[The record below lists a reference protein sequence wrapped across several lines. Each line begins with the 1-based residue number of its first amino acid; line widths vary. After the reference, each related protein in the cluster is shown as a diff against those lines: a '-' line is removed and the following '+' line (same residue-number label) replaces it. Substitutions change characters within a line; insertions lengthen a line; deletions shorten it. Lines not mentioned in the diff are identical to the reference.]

1 MKSKS
6 KLKLK
11 MANTNTQ
18 NQRNGGSG
26 GGGSSRS
33 CNIGGSVSNKNAH
46 NAISVVALFGRA
58 INMSRNTGSTSS
70 FATTTNNI
78 TTLLPHCAGRQRHGC
93 RKHNVGGYESVIAT
107 TKTTTTHTGLLFRIA
122 LLLAFLLSLG
132 VGVEAQYQSPR
143 IIEHPTDLVVKK
155 NEPATL
161 NCKVEGKPEPTIEWF
176 KDGEPVNTNEK
187 KSHRVLFKDGALF
200 FYRTMMSKKEQDS
213 GVYWCVAKNHVG
225 KAVSRKATLQIAVL
239 RDDFRSQP
247 KDTRVAKG
255 ETALL
260 ECGPPK
266 GTPEPALIWVKDGV
280 PLDDLKMK
288 SYGPSSRIRVV
299 DGGNLLISNVEP
311 IDEGNYKCI
320 AQNLVGTRES
330 SYAKLIVQVKPYFM
344 KEPQDLTAL
353 SGQTVQFHCLVGGD
367 PPPKILWKKE
377 EGNIPVARARIQ
389 HDDKSLEITN
399 ISPADEGTYV
409 CEAHNSVGQ
418 ISARASLTVH
428 APPTFVVKP
437 QDKKIGLNGVAQ
449 FPCVADG
456 NPPPSVFWTKEG
468 SPTLMFPNNSYGHM
482 HVSVEGT
489 LQLSGV
495 QKDDAGYYVCSAFSV
510 VDSTTIRAFLQVT
523 SVDDTPPPII
533 QIGPSNQTLPK
544 GSVAMLPCRASGNPT
559 PRVKWYKD
567 GTMLQ
572 SGNRY
577 TIVQGGSLRI
587 DDLQQSDSGLFTCT
601 ASSESGETSWSATL
615 TVEKGSSSL
624 LHRSVDPSAYPA
636 PPGTPK
642 VVNVTQHSIG
652 LRWSRSQEKP
662 GATSPIIGYTVEY
675 FSSDL
680 QTGWVIAAHRVPDQQ
695 ITISGL
701 KPATSYVFL
710 IRAENSHGLS
720 VPSGLSNV
728 IKTLGTESGTVP
740 PSEISAARAVL
751 SGKVVEL
758 IDAAAINSTAVRL
771 DWVMHV
777 SVTEKYVEGLYV
789 RYRDISA
796 NSQQYN
802 ILTVLN
808 PSIESH
814 VIGNLKE
821 YTKYEF
827 FLAPFYQTLEGQ
839 PSNSKIVQTYEDV
852 PSAPPDNIQIGMYNL
867 TAGWVRWSPPPPQ
880 HHNGNLL
887 GYKIEVAA
895 GSTLKVL
902 ANMTLNATTTSVLLN
917 NLTTGATYN
926 VRLNSYTKAG
936 EGPYAEPVSLFMDPT
951 HLVHPPRAH
960 PSGSHSGIAG
970 SHGHPGGAG
979 AMDGGHYAYHPA
991 GMPDDAA
998 TTTTHHKST
1007 NVVHQTWF
1015 MVLVIVFL
1023 LAIFFVTIGVMVFFK
1038 RRHKLTKELG
1048 HLSVSAN
1055 EITALNINGK
1065 DSLWI
1070 DRGWRTTDTD
1080 KDSGLSETKLLSNA
1094 NSQSNYTSDGGT
1106 DYAEVDT
1113 RNMSTFYNCRK
1124 SPENPTPYAT
1134 TMIVGASS
1142 TETTC
1147 MKTSSSS
1154 TDQDSGTNSPH
1165 SDSNTPQCGGG
1176 GGGAASVPVMPT
1188 AGSGK
1193 HGYHPYPP
1201 EQFNWS
1207 EFLPPPPEHPPPLP
1221 SGCNSGGVGVG
1232 MGGNGTGGVIYAPGS
1247 PQSSRKSSKSGGSGM
1262 STHQSALNS
1271 SIHSSSSGGFSTW
1284 GVAPQCVASRPTEN
1298 YYNNPLPCVG
1308 GAQNRYQIT
1317 PTGQHPPPLPPYF
1330 PPGAAGTAQLPPR
1343 NIHIHY
1349 PAPRHAMSEYQPTG
1363 TNNSRCSNGRA
1374 CNSCDALA
1382 SPLQPLPTP
1391 GDGWYQPL
1399 QPHMPSSAGGANPIY
1414 QCSSECSDHSRHS
1427 HTHTH
1432 THAHAHTHQ
1441 PHHGQHLHTHQ
1452 HHTHASATHAG
1463 NGNDTMRSE
1472 SSQEGGKGNYCRQ
1485 KPSGGS
1491 SNGGYADINEATERE
1506 HMLKGGGG
1514 GGGVVGCGNGNTST
1528 LGGSSSC
1535 GYEVLG
1541 DHRNCS
1547 DCCSSSREGD
1557 TCSWSDGSCLYA
1569 EAGEP
1574 GMPPSGGGGGGG
1586 VVAAGKLVTQQ
1597 GN

>member
-1 MKSKS
+1 MTQ
-6 KLKLK
+6 K
-11 MANTNTQ
+11 M
-18 NQRNGGSG
+18 
-26 GGGSSRS
+26 SSS
-33 CNIGGSVSNKNAH
+33 CCTTSCGPTPLIAH
-46 NAISVVALFGRA
+46 KDI
-58 INMSRNTGSTSS
+58 I
-70 FATTTNNI
+70 TTTTSHCYHHLPQQRHHHKQHQHLHHQHQHQHRSLWSHLFNTRRRMMSLQCVVYNCGYLLLLLCSI
-78 TTLLPHCAGRQRHGC
+78 TTLLPQV
-93 RKHNVGGYESVIAT
+93 K
-107 TKTTTTHTGLLFRIA
+107 
-122 LLLAFLLSLG
+122 
-132 VGVEAQYQSPR
+132 AQYLSPR

-176 KDGEPVNTNEK
+176 KDGEPVNTNDK

-200 FYRTMMSKKEQDS
+200 FYRTVQGKKEQDS
-213 GVYWCVAKNHVG
+213 GVYWCVAKNHIG
-225 KAVSRKATLQIAVL
+225 KVASRHATLQIAVL
-239 RDDFRSQP
+239 RDDFRAQP

-266 GTPEPALIWVKDGV
+266 GIPEPTLIWMKDGV
-280 PLDDLKMK
+280 PLDDLKTK
-288 SYGPSSRIRVV
+288 SYGTTSRIRIV
-299 DGGNLLISNVEP
+299 DGGNLLINNVEP

-320 AQNLVGTRES
+320 AQNIVGTRES
-330 SYAKLIVQVKPYFM
+330 SYAKLIVEVKPYFM
-344 KEPQDLTAL
+344 KKPQDLTMLA
-353 SGQTVQFHCLVGGD
+353 GQTATFHCSVGGD

-377 EGNIPVARARIQ
+377 EGNIPVSRADIQ
-389 HDDKSLEITN
+389 HDDKSLEISN
-399 ISPADEGTYV
+399 IVPEDEGTYV
-409 CEAHNSVGQ
+409 CEANNNVGQ
-418 ISARASLTVH
+418 ISARATLTVH
-428 APPTFVVKP
+428 APPTFIVKP
-437 QDKKIGLNGVAQ
+437 QDKKVGLNGVAL

-468 SPTLMFPNNSYGHM
+468 SSTLMFPNNSYGHL
-482 HVSVEGT
+482 HVSLEGT
-489 LQLSGV
+489 LQINGV

-544 GSVAMLPCRASGNPT
+544 GSVAMLPCRASGHPT
-559 PRVKWYKD
+559 PRVKWYRD
-567 GTMLQ
+567 GTTLQ

-587 DDLQQSDSGLFTCT
+587 DDLQLSDSGLYTCT

-615 TVEKGSSSL
+615 TVEKSSSST
-624 LHRSVDPSAYPA
+624 LHRSADPSTYPA

-642 VVNVTQHSIG
+642 ALNVTQNSIS

-662 GATSPIIGYTVEY
+662 QATSPIIGYTVEY

-680 QTGWVIAAHRVPDQQ
+680 QTGWVVAAHRVPDQQ

-710 IRAENSHGLS
+710 VRAENSHGLS

-728 IKTLGTESGTVP
+728 IKTLGSESGTVP
-740 PSEISAARAVL
+740 PSEISEARAVL

-777 SVTEKYVEGLYV
+777 GVTEKYVEGLYI
-789 RYRDISA
+789 RYRDVSA

-814 VIGNLKE
+814 VVGNLKE

-827 FLAPFYQTLEGQ
+827 FLAPFFQTLEGQ

-867 TAGWVRWSPPPPQ
+867 TAGWVRWSSPPPQ

-887 GYKIEVAA
+887 GYKIEVTA
-895 GSTLKVL
+895 GNTLKVL

-926 VRLNSYTKAG
+926 VRLNSFTKAG
-936 EGPYAEPVSLFMDPT
+936 EGPYSLPVSLFMDPA

-960 PSGSHSGIAG
+960 PSGSHS
-970 SHGHPGGAG
+970 SVTGHTGAG
-979 AMDGGHYAYHPA
+979 EGGHYAYHPNGVA

-998 TTTTHHKST
+998 TTTTQRKST
-1007 NVVHQTWF
+1007 TVVHETWF
-1015 MVLVIVFL
+1015 MALVITML
-1023 LAIFFVTIGVMVFFK
+1023 LAILVSAAAAMLFFK
-1038 RRHKLTKELG
+1038 RRHQLTKELG
-1048 HLSVSAN
+1048 HLSVVSAN

-1080 KDSGLSETKLLSNA
+1080 KDSGLSETKLLSNT
-1094 NSQSNYTSDGGT
+1094 NSQSNYNTSDGGT

-1134 TMIVGASS
+1134 TMIIGASS

-1147 MKTSSSS
+1147 MKTSGSS
-1154 TDQDSGTNSPH
+1154 TDQDSGTHSPNSEGINPH
-1165 SDSNTPQCGGG
+1165 CGGPNG
-1176 GGGAASVPVMPT
+1176 PL
-1188 AGSGK
+1188 GK
-1193 HGYHPYPP
+1193 HNYHQYPP
-1201 EQFNWS
+1201 EQINWS
-1207 EFLPPPPEHPPPLP
+1207 EFLPPPPEHPPPVP
-1221 SGCNSGGVGVG
+1221 SSCG
-1232 MGGNGTGGVIYAPGS
+1232 YAPGS
-1247 PQSSRKSSKSGGSGM
+1247 PQSSRKSSKSGGSGI

-1284 GVAPQCVASRPTEN
+1284 GMAPQCAASAGARPPQEN

-1308 GAQNRYQIT
+1308 GTQNRYQIT

-1330 PPGAAGTAQLPPR
+1330 PPGAGGTAQLPPR

-1363 TNNSRCSNGRA
+1363 THNSRCSNGRA

-1382 SPLQPLPTP
+1382 SPLQPLPPP
-1391 GDGWYQPL
+1391 GEGWYQPL
-1399 QPHMPSSAGGANPIY
+1399 HHTSHMPPNSSSHQIY
-1414 QCSSECSDHSRHS
+1414 QCSSECSDHSRTSHTNVPHTHHHS
-1427 HTHTH
+1427 HHGGH
-1432 THAHAHTHQ
+1432 GGGGGHSHS
-1441 PHHGQHLHTHQ
+1441 HHGQT
-1452 HHTHASATHAG
+1452 TPGA
-1463 NGNDTMRSE
+1463 NDTMRSE
-1472 SSQEGGKGNYCRQ
+1472 SS
-1485 KPSGGS
+1485 
-1491 SNGGYADINEATERE
+1491 TEN
-1506 HMLKGGGG
+1506 GGGG
-1514 GGGVVGCGNGNTST
+1514 GKSSVHRCHNSKSRFPEIIENDHQLANSSA
-1528 LGGSSSC
+1528 GSC
-1535 GYEVLG
+1535 TYEVLG
-1541 DHRNCS
+1541 EPMRNCS
-1547 DCCSSSREGD
+1547 ECCSSSREGD
-1557 TCSWSDGSCLYA
+1557 TCSCSEGSCLYA

-1574 GMPPSGGGGGGG
+1574 GPPPPQPPA
-1586 VVAAGKLVTQQ
+1586 VPAKLMTQ
-1597 GN
+1597 NN

>member
-11 MANTNTQ
+11 MANTKTNTNR
-18 NQRNGGSG
+18 NQRHSRCNG
-26 GGGSSRS
+26 
-33 CNIGGSVSNKNAH
+33 SNKSAH
-46 NAISVVALFGRA
+46 NATAVVADVVGQKRYRA
-58 INMSRNTGSTSS
+58 INMSRNSGSTSS
-70 FATTTNNI
+70 A
-78 TTLLPHCAGRQRHGC
+78 LPHGSARQRHRHYSGV
-93 RKHNVGGYESVIAT
+93 REAHP
-107 TKTTTTHTGLLFRIA
+107 GLIVHAALWLA
-122 LLLAFLLSLG
+122 LLLALG

-225 KAVSRKATLQIAVL
+225 KAISRKATLQIAVL

-288 SYGPSSRIRVV
+288 SYGPTSRIRVV

-437 QDKKIGLNGVAQ
+437 QDKKVGLNGVAQ

-468 SPTLMFPNNSYGHM
+468 SSTLMFPNNSYGHM

-544 GSVAMLPCRASGNPT
+544 GSVAMLPCRATGNPT

-572 SGNRY
+572 NGNRY

-642 VVNVTQHSIG
+642 VVNVTQHSIA
-652 LRWSRSQEKP
+652 LRWSRSQDKP

-710 IRAENSHGLS
+710 VRAENSHGLS

-777 SVTEKYVEGLYV
+777 SVTEKYVEGLYI

-814 VIGNLKE
+814 VVGNLKE

-887 GYKIEVAA
+887 GYKIEVTA
-895 GSTLKVL
+895 GTTLKVL

-970 SHGHPGGAG
+970 SHGHPAGAG
-979 AMDGGHYAYHPA
+979 VDGGHYAYHPA

-1023 LAIFFVTIGVMVFFK
+1023 LVIFSVTVGVMVFFK

-1048 HLSVSAN
+1048 HLSVVSAN

-1165 SDSNTPQCGGG
+1165 SDGNAPQCV
-1176 GGGAASVPVMPT
+1176 GANAPGVPIV
-1188 AGSGK
+1188 GSGK
-1193 HGYHPYPP
+1193 HNYHPYPP

-1221 SGCNSGGVGVG
+1221 SGCNGG
-1232 MGGNGTGGVIYAPGS
+1232 GGANTGGVIYAPGS

-1284 GVAPQCVASRPTEN
+1284 GVSPQCVASRPTEN

-1308 GAQNRYQIT
+1308 GSQNRYQIT
-1317 PTGQHPPPLPPYF
+1317 PTAQHPPPLPPYF

-1363 TNNSRCSNGRA
+1363 THNSRCSNGRA

-1382 SPLQPLPTP
+1382 SPLQPLPPP

-1399 QPHMPSSAGGANPIY
+1399 QAHMPPNAGGGGANPIY

-1432 THAHAHTHQ
+1432 AHSHAHAHQ
-1441 PHHGQHLHTHQ
+1441 QHHGAHMHAHQ
-1452 HHTHASATHAG
+1452 HHAHATAAAAHAG
-1463 NGNDTMRSE
+1463 NGNDTLRSE
-1472 SSQEGGKGNYCRQ
+1472 SSQEGGKGNYRCQ
-1485 KPSGGS
+1485 KQVGGGS
-1491 SNGGYADINEATERE
+1491 SNGGYADINESTERE
-1506 HMLKGGGG
+1506 HMLKSVGGG
-1514 GGGVVGCGNGNTST
+1514 GCGNGNTST

-1557 TCSWSDGSCLYA
+1557 TCSCSEGSCLYA

-1574 GMPPSGGGGGGG
+1574 GMPPPNSAHLGGGGDNRA
-1586 VVAAGKLVTQQ
+1586 VIAAGKLVTQQ

>member
-1 MKSKS
+1 MF
-6 KLKLK
+6 
-11 MANTNTQ
+11 
-18 NQRNGGSG
+18 
-26 GGGSSRS
+26 
-33 CNIGGSVSNKNAH
+33 VSMLRHICEA
-46 NAISVVALFGRA
+46 
-58 INMSRNTGSTSS
+58 TSS
-70 FATTTNNI
+70 GNIKMFTNFNGNMRSAAVYI
-78 TTLLPHCAGRQRHGC
+78 H
-93 RKHNVGGYESVIAT
+93 V
-107 TKTTTTHTGLLFRIA
+107 
-122 LLLAFLLSLG
+122 LLLTILLCT
-132 VGVEAQYQSPR
+132 VQAQYQSPR

-161 NCKVEGKPEPTIEWF
+161 NCKVEGKPAPTIEWF

-200 FYRTMMSKKEQDS
+200 FYRTMQSKKEQDS

-225 KAVSRKATLQIAVL
+225 KAVSRHATLQIAYL
-239 RDDFRSQP
+239 RDDFRVQP

-266 GTPEPALIWVKDGV
+266 GVPETSLIWMKDGV
-280 PLDDLKMK
+280 RLDDLTPK
-288 SYGPSSRIRVV
+288 SYGTTSRIRVV

-320 AQNLVGTRES
+320 VQNLVATRES

-344 KEPQDLTAL
+344 KEPQDLTIL
-353 SGQTVQFHCLVGGD
+353 SGNTVQFHCLVGGD

-377 EGNIPVARARIQ
+377 EGNIPVSRARIQ
-389 HDDKSLEITN
+389 HDDKSLEITD
-399 ISPADEGTYV
+399 ITPADEGTYV
-409 CEAHNSVGQ
+409 CEAHNLVGQ

-428 APPTFVVKP
+428 APPVYTVKP
-437 QDKKIGLNGVAQ
+437 QDKKVGLNGVAQ
-449 FPCVADG
+449 FACVADG

-468 SPTLMFPNNSYGHM
+468 SSTLMFPNNLYGHL
-482 HVSVEGT
+482 HVSKDGT
-489 LQLSGV
+489 LQINGV
-495 QKDDAGYYVCSAFSV
+495 QKEDAGYYICSAISV
-510 VDSTTIRAFLQVT
+510 VDSSTIRAYLQVT
-523 SVDDTPPPII
+523 SVEDTPPPII

-559 PRVKWYKD
+559 PRVKWYRD
-567 GTMLQ
+567 GTTLQ
-572 SGNRY
+572 NGNRY

-587 DDLQQSDSGLFTCT
+587 DDLQVNDSGLYTCT

-615 TVEKGSSSL
+615 TVEKSSSSI
-624 LHRSVDPSAYPA
+624 LHRSADPSTYPA

-642 VVNVTQHSIG
+642 VVNVTQRSIL
-652 LRWSRSQEKP
+652 LRWTRSQEKP
-662 GATSPIIGYTVEY
+662 AATTPIIGYTVEY

-695 ITISGL
+695 IVISGL

-710 IRAENSHGLS
+710 VRAENSHGLS

-728 IKTLGTESGTVP
+728 IKTLGSENGIVP
-740 PSEISAARAVL
+740 PSEISAARVVL

-777 SVTEKYVEGLYV
+777 SVTEKYVEGIYV
-789 RYRDISA
+789 RYRDVSA
-796 NSQQYN
+796 NAQQYN
-802 ILTVLN
+802 IMTVLN

-814 VIGNLKE
+814 VVANLKE

-827 FLAPFYQTLEGQ
+827 FLAPFYQKLEGQ
-839 PSNSKIVQTYEDV
+839 PSNSKLVQTYEDV

-867 TAGWVRWSPPPPQ
+867 TAGWVRWAPPPPQ

-887 GYKIEVAA
+887 GYKIEVTA
-895 GSTLKVL
+895 GNTNKVL

-926 VRLNSYTKAG
+926 VRLNSFTKAG
-936 EGPYAEPVSLFMDPT
+936 EGPYCVPISLFMDPA

-960 PSGSHSGIAG
+960 PSGTHNGIPGHSE
-970 SHGHPGGAG
+970 
-979 AMDGGHYAYHPA
+979 GGHFAYHPN

-998 TTTTHHKST
+998 TTTTHRKST
-1007 NVVHQTWF
+1007 TVVHETWF
-1015 MVLVIVFL
+1015 MALVIIML
-1023 LAIFFVTIGVMVFFK
+1023 LAILISAAAAMLFFK

-1048 HLSVSAN
+1048 HLSVSTN

-1134 TMIVGASS
+1134 TMIIGASS

-1154 TDQDSGTNSPH
+1154 TDQDSGTHSPH
-1165 SDSNTPQCGGG
+1165 SDGTTPQCTGGG
-1176 GGGAASVPVMPT
+1176 NAVIAGLPGGPNT
-1188 AGSGK
+1188 K
-1193 HGYHPYPP
+1193 HSYHQYPP
-1201 EQFNWS
+1201 EQINWS
-1207 EFLPPPPEHPPPLP
+1207 EFLPPPPEHPPPVP
-1221 SGCNSGGVGVG
+1221 SSCG
-1232 MGGNGTGGVIYAPGS
+1232 YAPGS
-1247 PQSSRKSSKSGGSGM
+1247 PQSSRKSSKSGGSGV

-1271 SIHSSSSGGFSTW
+1271 SIHSSSSGGFSSW
-1284 GVAPQCVASRPTEN
+1284 GVAPQCASTRQQEN

-1317 PTGQHPPPLPPYF
+1317 PTGQHPPPLPPYY
-1330 PPGAAGTAQLPPR
+1330 PQAVAGTAQLPQR

-1349 PAPRHAMSEYQPTG
+1349 PPPRHAISEYQPSG
-1363 TNNSRCSNGRA
+1363 THNSRCSNGRG
-1374 CNSCDALA
+1374 CNSCDVLT
-1382 SPLQPLPTP
+1382 SPIQPLPPP
-1391 GDGWYQPL
+1391 GEGWYQPL
-1399 QPHMPSSAGGANPIY
+1399 HNQVPPNSSAHQIY

-1427 HTHTH
+1427 HSHGH
-1432 THAHAHTHQ
+1432 GHMHHNG
-1441 PHHGQHLHTHQ
+1441 HHGHQ
-1452 HHTHASATHAG
+1452 HHHGHSNTNTHG
-1463 NGNDTMRSE
+1463 NTNDTMRSE
-1472 SSQEGGKGNYCRQ
+1472 SSQENGKPITNCRSQ
-1485 KPSGGS
+1485 KS
-1491 SNGGYADINEATERE
+1491 SNNGYADINETERDQI
-1506 HMLKGGGG
+1506 LK
-1514 GGGVVGCGNGNTST
+1514 N
-1528 LGGSSSC
+1528 SSASYT
-1535 GYEVLG
+1535 YEVLG

-1547 DCCSSSREGD
+1547 DCCSSREGD
-1557 TCSWSDGSCLYA
+1557 TCSCSEGSCLYA

-1574 GMPPSGGGGGGG
+1574 GMPMST
-1586 VVAAGKLVTQQ
+1586 VAASNKM
-1597 GN
+1597 NAPNN

>member
-1 MKSKS
+1 MTYLKSSSYDKS
-6 KLKLK
+6 CLTPGYQHGQLL
-11 MANTNTQ
+11 NTIHHHHHHHLQQPLDKIHVN
-18 NQRNGGSG
+18 RMF
-26 GGGSSRS
+26 RLA
-33 CNIGGSVSNKNAH
+33 VNKG
-46 NAISVVALFGRA
+46 IYL
-58 INMSRNTGSTSS
+58 ILYL
-70 FATTTNNI
+70 
-78 TTLLPHCAGRQRHGC
+78 TLL
-93 RKHNVGGYESVIAT
+93 IT
-107 TKTTTTHTGLLFRIA
+107 I
-122 LLLAFLLSLG
+122 SLQG
-132 VGVEAQYQSPR
+132 VQAQYQSPR

-176 KDGEPVNTNEK
+176 KDGEPVNTNDK
-187 KSHRVLFKDGALF
+187 KTHRVLFKDGALF
-200 FYRTMMSKKEQDS
+200 FYRTMQSKKEQDS
-213 GVYWCVAKNHVG
+213 GIYWCVAKNHVG
-225 KAVSRKATLQIAVL
+225 KAVSRHATLQIAVL

-266 GTPEPALIWVKDGV
+266 GIPEPTLIWMKDGV
-280 PLDDLKMK
+280 PLDELKTK
-288 SYGPSSRIRVV
+288 SYGTTSRIRIV

-320 AQNLVGTRES
+320 AQNIVGTRES

-344 KEPQDLTAL
+344 KEPQDLTML
-353 SGQTVQFHCLVGGD
+353 SGQTATFHCSVGGD

-377 EGNIPVARARIQ
+377 EGNIPVSRARIQ

-399 ISPADEGTYV
+399 IIPEDEGTYV
-409 CEAHNSVGQ
+409 CEAHNNVGQ

-428 APPTFVVKP
+428 APPTFIVKP
-437 QDKKIGLNGVAQ
+437 QDRKIGLNGVAQ

-468 SPTLMFPNNSYGHM
+468 SSTLMFPNNSYGHL
-482 HVSVEGT
+482 HVTVEGT
-489 LQLSGV
+489 LQINGV

-544 GSVAMLPCRASGNPT
+544 GSVAMLPCRASGHPT
-559 PRVKWYKD
+559 PRVKWYRD
-567 GTMLQ
+567 GTTLQ

-587 DDLQQSDSGLFTCT
+587 DDLQLSDSGLYTCT

-615 TVEKGSSSL
+615 TVEKSSSSI
-624 LHRSVDPSAYPA
+624 LHRSADPSTYPA

-642 VVNVTQHSIG
+642 AVNVTQNSIA

-662 GATSPIIGYTVEY
+662 QATSPIIGYTVEY

-710 IRAENSHGLS
+710 VRAENSHGLS

-728 IKTLGTESGTVP
+728 IKTLGSESGTVP
-740 PSEISAARAVL
+740 PSEISEAREIL

-777 SVTEKYVEGLYV
+777 SVTEKFVEGLYV
-789 RYRDISA
+789 RYRDVSA

-802 ILTVLN
+802 IMTVLN

-814 VIGNLKE
+814 VVANLKE

-827 FLAPFYQTLEGQ
+827 FLAPFFQTLEGQ

-867 TAGWVRWSPPPPQ
+867 TAGWVRWSSPPPQ

-887 GYKIEVAA
+887 GYKIEVTA
-895 GSTLKVL
+895 GNTMKVL
-902 ANMTLNATTTSVLLN
+902 ANMTLNSTTTSVLLN

-926 VRLNSYTKAG
+926 VRLNSFTKAG
-936 EGPYAEPVSLFMDPT
+936 EGPYSQPVSLFMDPA

-960 PSGSHSGIAG
+960 PSGSHSSITGHAG
-970 SHGHPGGAG
+970 E
-979 AMDGGHYAYHPA
+979 GGHFAYHPNGA

-998 TTTTHHKST
+998 TTTTQRKST
-1007 NVVHQTWF
+1007 TVVHETWF
-1015 MVLVIVFL
+1015 MALVITML
-1023 LAIFFVTIGVMVFFK
+1023 LAILISAAAAMLFFK
-1038 RRHKLTKELG
+1038 RRHQLTKELG
-1048 HLSVSAN
+1048 HLSVVSAN

-1080 KDSGLSETKLLSNA
+1080 KDSGLSETKLLSNT
-1094 NSQSNYTSDGGT
+1094 NSQSNYNTSIDGGT

-1134 TMIVGASS
+1134 TMIIGASS

-1147 MKTSSSS
+1147 MKTSGSS
-1154 TDQDSGTNSPH
+1154 TDQDSGTHSPNSEGINPH
-1165 SDSNTPQCGGG
+1165 CPPNG
-1176 GGGAASVPVMPT
+1176 PT
-1188 AGSGK
+1188 AK
-1193 HGYHPYPP
+1193 HSYHQYPP
-1201 EQFNWS
+1201 EQINWS
-1207 EFLPPPPEHPPPLP
+1207 EFLPPPPEHPPPVP
-1221 SGCNSGGVGVG
+1221 SSCG
-1232 MGGNGTGGVIYAPGS
+1232 YAPGS
-1247 PQSSRKSSKSGGSGM
+1247 PQSSRKSSKSGGSG
-1262 STHQSALNS
+1262 ALNS

-1284 GVAPQCVASRPTEN
+1284 GMAPQCAAGAGGRVPPQEN

-1308 GAQNRYQIT
+1308 GSQNRYQIT
-1317 PTGQHPPPLPPYF
+1317 PTAQHPPPLPPYF
-1330 PPGAAGTAQLPPR
+1330 PPGAGVGTAQLPPR

-1349 PAPRHAMSEYQPTG
+1349 PPPRHAVSEYQPTG
-1363 TNNSRCSNGRA
+1363 THNSRCSNGRT

-1382 SPLQPLPTP
+1382 SPLQPLPPP
-1391 GDGWYQPL
+1391 GEGWYQPL
-1399 QPHMPSSAGGANPIY
+1399 HTAHMPPTNSSAHQIY
-1414 QCSSECSDHSRHS
+1414 QCSSECSDHSRTSHSNSAQQHNQPPTHHQHS
-1427 HTHTH
+1427 HNP
-1432 THAHAHTHQ
+1432 HAH
-1441 PHHGQHLHTHQ
+1441 HHSHSHVG
-1452 HHTHASATHAG
+1452 G
-1463 NGNDTMRSE
+1463 GNDTMRSE
-1472 SSQEGGKGNYCRQ
+1472 SSQENGK
-1485 KPSGGS
+1485 
-1491 SNGGYADINEATERE
+1491 
-1506 HMLKGGGG
+1506 
-1514 GGGVVGCGNGNTST
+1514 
-1528 LGGSSSC
+1528 SSSHRC
-1535 GYEVLG
+1535 HNKTNRFPEIIENDQKSLAASSCTYEVLG
-1541 DHRNCS
+1541 EPRNCS
-1547 DCCSSSREGD
+1547 ECCSSSREGD
-1557 TCSWSDGSCLYA
+1557 TCSCSEGSCLYA

-1574 GMPPSGGGGGGG
+1574 GMPPHMSAAAALTSGP
-1586 VVAAGKLVTQQ
+1586 KILTQ
-1597 GN
+1597 NN

>member
-1 MKSKS
+1 MFILKSSSYAKS
-6 KLKLK
+6 CPALSPL
-11 MANTNTQ
+11 
-18 NQRNGGSG
+18 QREREHCPEDN
-26 GGGSSRS
+26 
-33 CNIGGSVSNKNAH
+33 
-46 NAISVVALFGRA
+46 
-58 INMSRNTGSTSS
+58 NTGHKLSINLDKIYVNRMFYTSINKGVFLS
-70 FATTTNNI
+70 LYL
-78 TTLLPHCAGRQRHGC
+78 TLL
-93 RKHNVGGYESVIAT
+93 IT
-107 TKTTTTHTGLLFRIA
+107 I
-122 LLLAFLLSLG
+122 SLNE
-132 VGVEAQYQSPR
+132 VKAQYQSPR

-176 KDGEPVNTNEK
+176 KDGEPVNTNDK

-200 FYRTMMSKKEQDS
+200 FYRTMQSKKEQDS

-225 KAVSRKATLQIAVL
+225 KAVSRHATLQIAVL
-239 RDDFRSQP
+239 RDDFRAQP

-266 GTPEPALIWVKDGV
+266 GIPEPTLIWMKDGV
-280 PLDDLKMK
+280 PLDDLKTK
-288 SYGPSSRIRVV
+288 SYGTTSRIRIV

-320 AQNLVGTRES
+320 AQNIVGTRES
-330 SYAKLIVQVKPYFM
+330 SHAKLIVQVKPYFM
-344 KEPQDLTAL
+344 KEPQDLTMLA
-353 SGQTVQFHCLVGGD
+353 GQTATFHCSVGGD

-377 EGNIPVARARIQ
+377 EGNIPVSRARIQ
-389 HDDKSLEITN
+389 HDDKSLEIIN
-399 ISPADEGTYV
+399 IIPEDEGTYV
-409 CEAHNSVGQ
+409 CEAHNNVGQ

-437 QDKKIGLNGVAQ
+437 QDRKIGLNGVAQ

-468 SPTLMFPNNSYGHM
+468 SSTLMFPNNSYGHL
-482 HVSVEGT
+482 HVTVEGT
-489 LQLSGV
+489 LQINGV

-544 GSVAMLPCRASGNPT
+544 GSVAMLPCRASGHPT
-559 PRVKWYKD
+559 PRVKWYRD
-567 GTMLQ
+567 GTTLQ

-587 DDLQQSDSGLFTCT
+587 DDLQLSDSGLYTCT

-615 TVEKGSSSL
+615 TVEKSSSSI
-624 LHRSVDPSAYPA
+624 LHRSADPSTYPA

-642 VVNVTQHSIG
+642 ALNVTQNSIA

-662 GATSPIIGYTVEY
+662 QATSPIIGYTVEY

-680 QTGWVIAAHRVPDQQ
+680 QTGWVTAAHRVPDQQ

-710 IRAENSHGLS
+710 VRAENSHGLS

-728 IKTLGTESGTVP
+728 IKTLGSESGTVP
-740 PSEISAARAVL
+740 PSEISEAREVL

-789 RYRDISA
+789 RYRDVSA

-802 ILTVLN
+802 IMTVLN

-814 VIGNLKE
+814 VVANLRE

-827 FLAPFYQTLEGQ
+827 FLAPFFQTLEGQ

-887 GYKIEVAA
+887 GYKIEVTA
-895 GSTLKVL
+895 GNTMKVL
-902 ANMTLNATTTSVLLN
+902 ANMTLNSTTTSVLLN

-926 VRLNSYTKAG
+926 VRLNSFTKAG
-936 EGPYAEPVSLFMDPT
+936 EGPYSLPVSLFMDPT

-960 PSGSHSGIAG
+960 PSGSHSSITGHAG
-970 SHGHPGGAG
+970 E
-979 AMDGGHYAYHPA
+979 GGHFAYHPNGS

-998 TTTTHHKST
+998 TTTTQRKST
-1007 NVVHQTWF
+1007 TVVHETWF
-1015 MVLVIVFL
+1015 MALVITML
-1023 LAIFFVTIGVMVFFK
+1023 LAILISAAAAMLFFK
-1038 RRHKLTKELG
+1038 RRHQLTKELG

-1094 NSQSNYTSDGGT
+1094 NSQSNYNTSIDGGT

-1134 TMIVGASS
+1134 TMIIGASS

-1147 MKTSSSS
+1147 MKTSGSS
-1154 TDQDSGTNSPH
+1154 TDQDSGTHSPNSEGINPH
-1165 SDSNTPQCGGG
+1165 CPPNG
-1176 GGGAASVPVMPT
+1176 PT
-1188 AGSGK
+1188 AK
-1193 HGYHPYPP
+1193 HNYHQYPP
-1201 EQFNWS
+1201 EQINWS
-1207 EFLPPPPEHPPPLP
+1207 EFLPPPPEHPPPVP
-1221 SGCNSGGVGVG
+1221 SSCG
-1232 MGGNGTGGVIYAPGS
+1232 YAPGS
-1247 PQSSRKSSKSGGSGM
+1247 PQSSRKSSKSGGSG
-1262 STHQSALNS
+1262 ALNS

-1284 GVAPQCVASRPTEN
+1284 GMTPQCAAAAAAAGRVPPQEN

-1308 GAQNRYQIT
+1308 GSQNRYQIT
-1317 PTGQHPPPLPPYF
+1317 PTAQHPPPLPPYF
-1330 PPGAAGTAQLPPR
+1330 PPGSGVGTGQLPPR

-1349 PAPRHAMSEYQPTG
+1349 PPPRHAVSEYQPTG
-1363 TNNSRCSNGRA
+1363 THNSRCSNGRT

-1382 SPLQPLPTP
+1382 SPLQPLPPP
-1391 GDGWYQPL
+1391 GEGWYQPL
-1399 QPHMPSSAGGANPIY
+1399 HTAHMPPPPNSSAHQIY
-1414 QCSSECSDHSRHS
+1414 QCSSECSDHSRTSHSNTAAPHNQPTTHHQHS
-1427 HTHTH
+1427 HNL
-1432 THAHAHTHQ
+1432 HAH
-1441 PHHGQHLHTHQ
+1441 HHSHSHM
-1452 HHTHASATHAG
+1452 AG
-1463 NGNDTMRSE
+1463 SGNDTMRSE
-1472 SSQEGGKGNYCRQ
+1472 SSQENGK
-1485 KPSGGS
+1485 S
-1491 SNGGYADINEATERE
+1491 SNHRCHNKTNRFPEIMENDQKSLAA
-1506 HMLKGGGG
+1506 
-1514 GGGVVGCGNGNTST
+1514 
-1528 LGGSSSC
+1528 SSC
-1535 GYEVLG
+1535 TYEVLG
-1541 DHRNCS
+1541 DGRNCS
-1547 DCCSSSREGD
+1547 ECCSSSREGD
-1557 TCSWSDGSCLYA
+1557 TCSCSEGSCLYA

-1574 GMPPSGGGGGGG
+1574 GMPPHMS
-1586 VVAAGKLVTQQ
+1586 AAGGLTSGPKVIQTQ
-1597 GN
+1597 NN

>member
-1 MKSKS
+1 MFKE
-6 KLKLK
+6 
-11 MANTNTQ
+11 N
-18 NQRNGGSG
+18 
-26 GGGSSRS
+26 
-33 CNIGGSVSNKNAH
+33 V
-46 NAISVVALFGRA
+46 
-58 INMSRNTGSTSS
+58 INMLRMDISS
-70 FATTTNNI
+70 NYLRGCFERRHQHQQYCQELRRPMKNMRDNI
-78 TTLLPHCAGRQRHGC
+78 LKC
-93 RKHNVGGYESVIAT
+93 
-107 TKTTTTHTGLLFRIA
+107 GLSSG
-122 LLLAFLLSLG
+122 FLLWIIIISLE
-132 VGVEAQYQSPR
+132 GVEAQYQSPR

-176 KDGEPVNTNEK
+176 KDGEPVNTSDK
-187 KSHRVLFKDGALF
+187 KSHRVLFKNGALF
-200 FYRTMMSKKEQDS
+200 FYRTMQSKKEQD
-213 GVYWCVAKNHVG
+213 GGIYWCVAKNHVG
-225 KAVSRKATLQIAVL
+225 KAVSRHATLQIAVL
-239 RDDFRSQP
+239 REDFRAQP

-266 GTPEPALIWVKDGV
+266 GIPEPTLIWMKDGV
-280 PLDDLKMK
+280 PLDDLKTK
-288 SYGPSSRIRVV
+288 SYGTTSRIRIV

-311 IDEGNYKCI
+311 IDEGNYRCI
-320 AQNLVGTRES
+320 AQNIVGTRES

-344 KEPQDLTAL
+344 KEPQDLTL
-353 SGQTVQFHCLVGGD
+353 LVGQTAQFHCSVGGD

-399 ISPADEGTYV
+399 IVTEDEGTYV
-409 CEAHNSVGQ
+409 CEAHNNVGQ

-428 APPTFVVKP
+428 APPTFIVKP
-437 QDKKIGLNGVAQ
+437 QDKKLGLNGVAL

-456 NPPPSVFWTKEG
+456 NPPPSIFWTKEG
-468 SPTLMFPNNSYGHM
+468 SSILMFPNNSYGHL
-482 HVSVEGT
+482 HISVEGT
-489 LQLSGV
+489 LQINGV

-510 VDSTTIRAFLQVT
+510 VDSSTIRAFLQVT

-544 GSVAMLPCRASGNPT
+544 GSDATLPCRASGNPI
-559 PRVKWYKD
+559 PRVKWYRD
-567 GTMLQ
+567 GTPLH

-577 TIVQGGSLRI
+577 TIVQGGSLKI
-587 DDLQQSDSGLFTCT
+587 NDLQLSDSGLYTCT

-615 TVEKGSSSL
+615 TVEKSSSSTM
-624 LHRSVDPSAYPA
+624 HRSADPSTYPA

-642 VVNVTQHSIG
+642 VVNVTQNSIA

-695 ITISGL
+695 VMISGL

-710 IRAENSHGLS
+710 VRAENSHGLS

-740 PSEISAARAVL
+740 PSEISAARSVL

-789 RYRDISA
+789 RYRDVSA

-802 ILTVLN
+802 IMTVLN

-814 VIGNLKE
+814 VVANLKK

-852 PSAPPDNIQIGMYNL
+852 PSAPPDSIKIGMYNL

-887 GYKIEVAA
+887 GYKIEVTA
-895 GSTLKVL
+895 GNTLKVL

-926 VRLNSYTKAG
+926 VRLNSFTKAG
-936 EGPYAEPVSLFMDPT
+936 DGPYSKPVSLFMDPT
-951 HLVHPPRAH
+951 HLVHPPH
-960 PSGSHSGIAG
+960 PSGSHSSITGHTAG
-970 SHGHPGGAG
+970 
-979 AMDGGHYAYHPA
+979 DGGHFGYHPNGV

-998 TTTTHHKST
+998 TTTTQRKST
-1007 NVVHQTWF
+1007 TVVHETWF
-1015 MVLVIVFL
+1015 MALVITML
-1023 LAIFFVTIGVMVFFK
+1023 LAILISAAAAMLFFK
-1038 RRHKLTKELG
+1038 RRHQLTKELG
-1048 HLSVSAN
+1048 HLSVVSAN

-1094 NSQSNYTSDGGT
+1094 NSQSNYTSDAGT

-1134 TMIVGASS
+1134 TMIIGTSS

-1147 MKTSSSS
+1147 LKTSGSS
-1154 TDQDSGTNSPH
+1154 TDQDSGTHSPNSEGITTNVCA
-1165 SDSNTPQCGGG
+1165 SNS
-1176 GGGAASVPVMPT
+1176 AVS
-1188 AGSGK
+1188 SK
-1193 HGYHPYPP
+1193 HNYHQYPP
-1201 EQFNWS
+1201 EQINWS
-1207 EFLPPPPEHPPPLP
+1207 EFLPPPPEHPPPVP
-1221 SGCNSGGVGVG
+1221 SCNYG
-1232 MGGNGTGGVIYAPGS
+1232 PGS
-1247 PQSSRKSSKSGGSGM
+1247 PQSSRKSSKSGS
-1262 STHQSALNS
+1262 SSAHQSALNS

-1284 GVAPQCVASRPTEN
+1284 GMAPQCVVGGAGSGRPTQEN

-1308 GAQNRYQIT
+1308 GGGQNRYQVT
-1317 PTGQHPPPLPPYF
+1317 PTGQHPPPLPPYY
-1330 PPGAAGTAQLPPR
+1330 PTGAAATAQLPPR

-1349 PAPRHAMSEYQPTG
+1349 PAPRHALSEYQPGG
-1363 TNNSRCSNGRA
+1363 THNSRCSNGRINCRCLQGDVQCISMCEEIDVIYRTA
-1374 CNSCDALA
+1374 VWNWKKCSQSYGNS
-1382 SPLQPLPTP
+1382 
-1391 GDGWYQPL
+1391 YV
-1399 QPHMPSSAGGANPIY
+1399 
-1414 QCSSECSDHSRHS
+1414 
-1427 HTHTH
+1427 
-1432 THAHAHTHQ
+1432 
-1441 PHHGQHLHTHQ
+1441 
-1452 HHTHASATHAG
+1452 
-1463 NGNDTMRSE
+1463 
-1472 SSQEGGKGNYCRQ
+1472 
-1485 KPSGGS
+1485 
-1491 SNGGYADINEATERE
+1491 
-1506 HMLKGGGG
+1506 
-1514 GGGVVGCGNGNTST
+1514 GV
-1528 LGGSSSC
+1528 
-1535 GYEVLG
+1535 E
-1541 DHRNCS
+1541 
-1547 DCCSSSREGD
+1547 
-1557 TCSWSDGSCLYA
+1557 
-1569 EAGEP
+1569 
-1574 GMPPSGGGGGGG
+1574 
-1586 VVAAGKLVTQQ
+1586 
-1597 GN
+1597 

>member
-1 MKSKS
+1 MKS
-6 KLKLK
+6 KLK
-11 MANTNTQ
+11 MANTNQGGISYTNSSSNTSSQ
-18 NQRNGGSG
+18 NATAAVAGQKCC
-26 GGGSSRS
+26 SRV
-33 CNIGGSVSNKNAH
+33 IV
-46 NAISVVALFGRA
+46 
-58 INMSRNTGSTSS
+58 NMSHNSGSTSS
-70 FATTTNNI
+70 RAHFVA
-78 TTLLPHCAGRQRHGC
+78 RQRQKFICCFASHQ
-93 RKHNVGGYESVIAT
+93 R
-107 TKTTTTHTGLLFRIA
+107 GLFFHVA
-122 LLLAFLLSLG
+122 VLLALMLSLN
-132 VGVEAQYQSPR
+132 VFIVEAQYQSPR

-288 SYGPSSRIRVV
+288 SYGPTSRIRVV

-418 ISARASLTVH
+418 ISARASLIVH

-437 QDKKIGLNGVAQ
+437 QDKKVGLNGVAQ

-468 SPTLMFPNNSYGHM
+468 SSTLMFPNNSYGHM

-489 LQLSGV
+489 LQLNGV
-495 QKDDAGYYVCSAFSV
+495 QKEDSGYYVCSAFSV
-510 VDSTTIRAFLQVT
+510 VDSTTIRTFLQVT

-695 ITISGL
+695 VTISGL

-710 IRAENSHGLS
+710 VRAENSHGLS

-728 IKTLGTESGTVP
+728 IRTLGTEAGTVP
-740 PSEISAARAVL
+740 PSEISAARSVL

-777 SVTEKYVEGLYV
+777 SATEKYVEGLYI

-814 VIGNLKE
+814 VVGNLKE

-887 GYKIEVAA
+887 GYKIEVTA
-895 GSTLKVL
+895 GNTLKVL

-960 PSGSHSGIAG
+960 PSGSHNGVAG
-970 SHGHPGGAG
+970 SHGHPGTPGV
-979 AMDGGHYAYHPA
+979 DGGHYAYHPA

-1023 LAIFFVTIGVMVFFK
+1023 LVIFFVTVGVMVFFK

-1048 HLSVSAN
+1048 HLSVVSAN

-1154 TDQDSGTNSPH
+1154 TDQDSGTHSPH
-1165 SDSNTPQCGGG
+1165 SDGNAQQC
-1176 GGGAASVPVMPT
+1176 
-1188 AGSGK
+1188 AGSGTTTVMPSAGNAK
-1193 HGYHPYPP
+1193 HNYHQYPP
-1201 EQFNWS
+1201 

-1221 SGCNSGGVGVG
+1221 SGCG
-1232 MGGNGTGGVIYAPGS
+1232 GGNGTGAIIYAPGS
-1247 PQSSRKSSKSGGSGM
+1247 PQSSRKSSKSGGSGV

-1284 GVAPQCVASRPTEN
+1284 GVAPQCVASRPSEN

-1308 GAQNRYQIT
+1308 GTQNRYQIT

-1349 PAPRHAMSEYQPTG
+1349 PAPRHAISEYQPTG
-1363 TNNSRCSNGRA
+1363 THNSRCSNGRA

-1382 SPLQPLPTP
+1382 SPLQPLPPP

-1399 QPHMPSSAGGANPIY
+1399 QTHLPSNTGGANPIY

-1427 HTHTH
+1427 HSHTH
-1432 THAHAHTHQ
+1432 THSHGHSHQ
-1441 PHHGQHLHTHQ
+1441 HRHTHQ
-1452 HHTHASATHAG
+1452 HHTHASAHAG

-1472 SSQEGGKGNYCRQ
+1472 SSQEGGSKGNYRMQ
-1485 KPSGGS
+1485 KHGGGCGGGS
-1491 SNGGYADINEATERE
+1491 SNGGYADINESAEHE
-1506 HMLKGGGG
+1506 HMLQTNVGGGG
-1514 GGGVVGCGNGNTST
+1514 TSGNGNTST

-1547 DCCSSSREGD
+1547 DCCSSREGD
-1557 TCSWSDGSCLYA
+1557 TCSCSEGSCLYA

-1574 GMPPSGGGGGGG
+1574 GLPTGNAHLDSSNGM
-1586 VVAAGKLVTQQ
+1586 VAAGKLVTQQ